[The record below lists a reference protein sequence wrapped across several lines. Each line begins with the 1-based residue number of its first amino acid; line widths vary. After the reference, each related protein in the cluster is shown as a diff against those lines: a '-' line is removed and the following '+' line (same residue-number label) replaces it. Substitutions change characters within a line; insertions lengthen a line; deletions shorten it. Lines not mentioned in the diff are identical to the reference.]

1 MPLSNLKEYAPI
13 FKIIILFLIA
23 LLAFAVRV
31 FSVIRYESVIHE
43 FDPWFNFRTTKYL
56 AQEGL
61 YQFWNWF
68 DSESWYPLGRV
79 IGGTIFPGIMVT
91 SASIKWIADF
101 LSFPIDIR
109 NVCVFLAP
117 VFAGLTSISTYF
129 FTKECT
135 NRSEAGLF
143 AALFISIVPSYISR
157 SVAGSYDNEGVAIWA
172 LITTFWLWVKAVNTG
187 SILWS
192 VLCTLSYFYMV
203 AAWGGYNFIIN
214 IIPIFVLGVIFIN
227 RFSMKIYVAYS
238 VFYVIGTVLAMLI
251 PFVGFN
257 AIRSSEHLASH
268 CVFAIMNIY
277 VVIEYVRRNLPEA
290 QFVVL
295 TRLAFGLAAA
305 AFGFLFVFITVTG
318 ATRWSG
324 RSLTLLD
331 PTYAKKYIPII
342 ASVSEHQP
350 TSWSS
355 YFFDL
360 QYLMIFIPVGF
371 YFCLNHNVTYGKLFL
386 GLYGV
391 LSTYF
396 SCVMI
401 RLMLVVAP
409 AACVLA
415 AIGISEIIRKSAKGI
430 RASITKRK
438 AEAAAKGVEEANAGA
453 VEDDKKKAPAKGTK
467 RTGPQVDS
475 QGAPLKKKRYIPADA
490 AIGIILFLIWF
501 LSTYIYH
508 STYMAAEAYSSP
520 SIILSS
526 RRNDGSR
533 VIIDDFRE
541 AYYWLKMNT
550 KKDAKILSWWDYG
563 YQITGM
569 GNRTVLVDNN
579 TWNNTHIATVG
590 RVSFALFYTYR
601 PWGQK
606 RMRPTSW
613 PDTLM
618 QTISSSSSVVSP
630 TTAAMTSPSSFG

>member
-1 MPLSNLKEYAPI
+1 
-13 FKIIILFLIA
+13 
-23 LLAFAVRV
+23 
-31 FSVIRYESVIHE
+31 
-43 FDPWFNFRTTKYL
+43 
-56 AQEGL
+56 
-61 YQFWNWF
+61 
-68 DSESWYPLGRV
+68 
-79 IGGTIFPGIMVT
+79 
-91 SASIKWIADF
+91 
-101 LSFPIDIR
+101 
-109 NVCVFLAP
+109 
-117 VFAGLTSISTYF
+117 
-129 FTKECT
+129 
-135 NRSEAGLF
+135 
-143 AALFISIVPSYISR
+143 
-157 SVAGSYDNEGVAIWA
+157 
-172 LITTFWLWVKAVNTG
+172 
-187 SILWS
+187 
-192 VLCTLSYFYMV
+192 
-203 AAWGGYNFIIN
+203 
-214 IIPIFVLGVIFIN
+214 
-227 RFSMKIYVAYS
+227 
-238 VFYVIGTVLAMLI
+238 
-251 PFVGFN
+251 
-257 AIRSSEHLASH
+257 
-268 CVFAIMNIY
+268 
-277 VVIEYVRRNLPEA
+277 
-290 QFVVL
+290 
-295 TRLAFGLAAA
+295 LAAA

-371 YFCLNHNVTYGKLFL
+371 YFCLNHKVTYGKLFL

-415 AIGISEIIRKSAKGI
+415 AIGISEILRKMTKSI
-430 RASITKRK
+430 RASMIEK
-438 AEAAAKGVEEANAGA
+438 AALEEEGVEAPAA
-453 VEDDKKKAPAKGTK
+453 EDDKKKAAKPVKKAGGDK
-467 RTGPQVDS
+467 N
-475 QGAPLKKKRYIPADA
+475 AKKKRYIPTDI
-490 AIGIILFLIWF
+490 AIGVIMFLIWF
-501 LSTYIYH
+501 LTSYVYH

-520 SIILSS
+520 SIILAS

-590 RVSFALFYTYR
+590 RVSLIYR
-601 PWGQK
+601 LYLYRQWDLKK
-606 RMRPTSW
+606 RRLTDW
-613 PDTLM
+613 PDTL
-618 QTISSSSSVVSP
+618 TPITSS
-630 TTAAMTSPSSFG
+630 